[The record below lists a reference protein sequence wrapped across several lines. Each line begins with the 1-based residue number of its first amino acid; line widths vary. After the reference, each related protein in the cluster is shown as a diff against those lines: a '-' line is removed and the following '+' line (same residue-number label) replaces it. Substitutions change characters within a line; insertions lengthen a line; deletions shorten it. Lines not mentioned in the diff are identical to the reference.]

1 MKDEKLITAIGQ
13 GDERAIHYAMDKYT
27 RLLWSIA
34 RAVLEGTASA
44 EDVEECVADV
54 FVYLWQHPEK
64 YDPARGK
71 LKAWLSILV
80 RSMAIDRCRALSRRG
95 TLPLEEALLSAQPDL
110 AEGLLAQEARERLV
124 GAVETLEEPDRNIL
138 LRRYYHGQKPKE
150 IALALGLPPKQVENR
165 LYRTR
170 QKLRTMLTD

>member
-80 RSMAIDRCRALSRRG
+80 RSMAIDRRRQLSRHAA
-95 TLPLEEALLSAQPDL
+95 LPLEEALTAALPDL
-110 AEGLLAQEARERLV
+110 AEDISARASRERLA
-124 GAVETLEEPDRNIL
+124 GAVENLEEPDRNIL
-138 LRRYYHGQKPKE
+138 LRRYYHEQKPKE
-150 IALALGLPPKQVENR
+150 IALALDLPPKTVENR
-165 LYRTR
+165 LYRAR